1 MVSEIFFFEQFPILA
16 ILHRSPQRHIC
27 AVLEEEGEMTT
38 KTEEDGTVSAFAN
51 LKVVNIIIVNINSLI
66 AILLLIHLTK
76 VEVGPDAHRVRAECR
91 ALDDQLGE
99 KRSQW
104 RVSR

>member
-1 MVSEIFFFEQFPILA
+1 
-16 ILHRSPQRHIC
+16 
-27 AVLEEEGEMTT
+27 MTT
-38 KTEEDGTVSAFAN
+38 KTEEDGTVSSFAN
-51 LKVVNIIIVNINSLI
+51 LKVVNIIMININILI
-66 AILLLIHLTK
+66 VLLLIHLTK

-104 RVSR
+104 RVRR

>member
-1 MVSEIFFFEQFPILA
+1 
-16 ILHRSPQRHIC
+16 
-27 AVLEEEGEMTT
+27 MTT

-51 LKVVNIIIVNINSLI
+51 LKVANIIMVNINI
-66 AILLLIHLTK
+66 LIHLTK

>member
-1 MVSEIFFFEQFPILA
+1 M
-16 ILHRSPQRHIC
+16 
-27 AVLEEEGEMTT
+27 LEEEGEMTT

-51 LKVVNIIIVNINSLI
+51 LKVVNIIIVNININSLI
-66 AILLLIHLTK
+66 TILLLMIHLTK
-76 VEVGPDAHRVRAECR
+76 VEVGPDTHRVRAECR

>member
-1 MVSEIFFFEQFPILA
+1 
-16 ILHRSPQRHIC
+16 
-27 AVLEEEGEMTT
+27 MTT
-38 KTEEDGTVSAFAN
+38 KTEEDGTMSAFAN
-51 LKVVNIIIVNINSLI
+51 LKVVNIIMVNID
-66 AILLLIHLTK
+66 ILLLIHLTK

>member
-1 MVSEIFFFEQFPILA
+1 MAPCQLLPTS
-16 ILHRSPQRHIC
+16 RY
-27 AVLEEEGEMTT
+27 
-38 KTEEDGTVSAFAN
+38 
-51 LKVVNIIIVNINSLI
+51 VVNIIMVNIIMVNSLI
-66 AILLLIHLTK
+66 ATLLLMIHITK

>member
-1 MVSEIFFFEQFPILA
+1 MVNIKINTLIA
-16 ILHRSPQRHIC
+16 ILLLIH
-27 AVLEEEGEMTT
+27 LT
-38 KTEEDGTVSAFAN
+38 KVEVG
-51 LKVVNIIIVNINSLI
+51 LKVVNIIIVNINI
-66 AILLLIHLTK
+66 NINILLLIHLTK

-104 RVSR
+104 RVSRVMMIMRMNRVMIF

>member
-1 MVSEIFFFEQFPILA
+1 MTSFSLTPY
-16 ILHRSPQRHIC
+16 S
-27 AVLEEEGEMTT
+27 VLEEEGEMTT
-38 KTEEDGTVSAFAN
+38 KTEEDGTVSSFAN
-51 LKVVNIIIVNINSLI
+51 LKVVNIIMININILI
-66 AILLLIHLTK
+66 VLLLIHLTK

-104 RVSR
+104 RVRR

>member
-1 MVSEIFFFEQFPILA
+1 M
-16 ILHRSPQRHIC
+16 
-27 AVLEEEGEMTT
+27 LEEEGEMTT

-51 LKVVNIIIVNINSLI
+51 LKVVNIIIVNINNNI
-66 AILLLIHLTK
+66 LIHLTK

>member
-1 MVSEIFFFEQFPILA
+1 M
-16 ILHRSPQRHIC
+16 
-27 AVLEEEGEMTT
+27 LEEEGEMTT

-51 LKVVNIIIVNINSLI
+51 LKVANIIMVNINI
-66 AILLLIHLTK
+66 NILLIHIPK

>member
-1 MVSEIFFFEQFPILA
+1 MAPCQLLPTS
-16 ILHRSPQRHIC
+16 RY
-27 AVLEEEGEMTT
+27 
-38 KTEEDGTVSAFAN
+38 
-51 LKVVNIIIVNINSLI
+51 VVNIIMVNIIMVNSLI
-66 AILLLIHLTK
+66 ATLLLMIPIIK

>member
-1 MVSEIFFFEQFPILA
+1 MPYS
-16 ILHRSPQRHIC
+16 
-27 AVLEEEGEMTT
+27 VLEEEGEMTT

-51 LKVVNIIIVNINSLI
+51 LKVVNIIMVNINI
-66 AILLLIHLTK
+66 NINILLLIHLTK

>member
-1 MVSEIFFFEQFPILA
+1 M
-16 ILHRSPQRHIC
+16 
-27 AVLEEEGEMTT
+27 LEEEGEMTT
-38 KTEEDGTVSAFAN
+38 KTEEDGTVSSFAN
-51 LKVVNIIIVNINSLI
+51 LKVVNIIMININILI
-66 AILLLIHLTK
+66 VLLLIHLTK

>member
-1 MVSEIFFFEQFPILA
+1 MTRA
-16 ILHRSPQRHIC
+16 ICNIGNLTFDIVYDAIY

-51 LKVVNIIIVNINSLI
+51 LKVVNIIIVNININSLI
-66 AILLLIHLTK
+66 ATFLLMIHLTK

>member
-1 MVSEIFFFEQFPILA
+1 
-16 ILHRSPQRHIC
+16 
-27 AVLEEEGEMTT
+27 MTT

-51 LKVVNIIIVNINSLI
+51 LKVVNIIIVNILI
-66 AILLLIHLTK
+66 DILIDLLLIHLTK

>member
-1 MVSEIFFFEQFPILA
+1 M
-16 ILHRSPQRHIC
+16 
-27 AVLEEEGEMTT
+27 LEEEGEMTT

-51 LKVVNIIIVNINSLI
+51 LKVVKIIMVNIIVNILI
-66 AILLLIHLTK
+66 DILLLIHLTK

>member
-1 MVSEIFFFEQFPILA
+1 M
-16 ILHRSPQRHIC
+16 
-27 AVLEEEGEMTT
+27 LEEEGEMTT

-51 LKVVNIIIVNINSLI
+51 LKVANIIMVNINILI
-66 AILLLIHLTK
+66 DILLLIHLTK

-104 RVSR
+104 RVRR

>member
-1 MVSEIFFFEQFPILA
+1 M
-16 ILHRSPQRHIC
+16 
-27 AVLEEEGEMTT
+27 LEEEGEMTT

-51 LKVVNIIIVNINSLI
+51 LKVANIIMVNINILI
-66 AILLLIHLTK
+66 DILLLIHLTK

>member
-1 MVSEIFFFEQFPILA
+1 MAPCQLLPTSRYVVNIIMVNIIMVNSLIATLLLMI
-16 ILHRSPQRHIC
+16 HI
-27 AVLEEEGEMTT
+27 T
-38 KTEEDGTVSAFAN
+38 KVEVG
-51 LKVVNIIIVNINSLI
+51 LKVVNIIIVNINILI
-66 AILLLIHLTK
+66 AILLLLIHLTK

>member
-1 MVSEIFFFEQFPILA
+1 MTSFSLTPY
-16 ILHRSPQRHIC
+16 S
-27 AVLEEEGEMTT
+27 VLEEEGEMTT

-51 LKVVNIIIVNINSLI
+51 LKVVNIIIVNINI
-66 AILLLIHLTK
+66 NILLLIHLTK
-76 VEVGPDAHRVRAECR
+76 VEVGPDAQRVRAECR

>member
-1 MVSEIFFFEQFPILA
+1 
-16 ILHRSPQRHIC
+16 
-27 AVLEEEGEMTT
+27 MTT
-38 KTEEDGTVSAFAN
+38 KTEEDGTMSAFAN
-51 LKVVNIIIVNINSLI
+51 LKVANIIIVNTNSLI
-66 AILLLIHLTK
+66 AIFLLIHLTK

-104 RVSR
+104 RVSRVIMIIRIKRVVML

>member
-1 MVSEIFFFEQFPILA
+1 
-16 ILHRSPQRHIC
+16 
-27 AVLEEEGEMTT
+27 MTT

-51 LKVVNIIIVNINSLI
+51 LKVANIIMVNINI
-66 AILLLIHLTK
+66 NINILLLIHLTK

>member
-1 MVSEIFFFEQFPILA
+1 
-16 ILHRSPQRHIC
+16 
-27 AVLEEEGEMTT
+27 MTT
-38 KTEEDGTVSAFAN
+38 KTEEDGTVSSFAN
-51 LKVVNIIIVNINSLI
+51 LKVVNIIMININTNILI
-66 AILLLIHLTK
+66 VLLLIHLTK

-104 RVSR
+104 RVSRWS

>member
-1 MVSEIFFFEQFPILA
+1 MSNFQYWRFDIVVYNA
-16 ILHRSPQRHIC
+16 IY

>member
-1 MVSEIFFFEQFPILA
+1 M
-16 ILHRSPQRHIC
+16 
-27 AVLEEEGEMTT
+27 LEEEGEMTT
-38 KTEEDGTVSAFAN
+38 KTEEDGTVSSFAN
-51 LKVVNIIIVNINSLI
+51 LKVVNIIMININILI
-66 AILLLIHLTK
+66 VLLLIHLTK

-104 RVSR
+104 RVSRWS

>member
-1 MVSEIFFFEQFPILA
+1 M
-16 ILHRSPQRHIC
+16 
-27 AVLEEEGEMTT
+27 LEEEGEMTT

-51 LKVVNIIIVNINSLI
+51 LKVANIIIVNINILI

-76 VEVGPDAHRVRAECR
+76 VEVGPDSHRVRAECR